1 MLSVDDYIQAI
12 VAVLVITDP
21 MSRPIFF
28 AMLTQSMTPSER
40 RKAAIK
46 VIVAV
51 AVILGGA
58 ALVGKMLLDA
68 IGIHLGAFGFTGGL
82 IVAAMGIEMMSMGE
96 PSKTQGGKES
106 RDTPNPDDQLLVPF
120 VMPFIAGPGAIT
132 IVITLSTQT
141 GNMDSIVMALVA
153 VGVSVLAMCF
163 TFLFLTDYLV
173 KIPDRA
179 MNVITKF
186 GGLIIATIGVQLAF
200 SGIKSFFEIG
210 V

>member
-82 IVAAMGIEMMSMGE
+82 IVAAMGFEMMSMGE
-96 PSKTQGGKES
+96 PSKAQGGKES
-106 RDTPNPDDQLLVPF
+106 RDTPNPDDQILVPF

-141 GNMDSIVMALVA
+141 GDMDSMIMALVA
-153 VGVSVLAMCF
+153 VGVAVLAMCF

-173 KIPDRA
+173 KIPERA

-200 SGIKSFFEIG
+200 SGIKNFFEIG

>member
-1 MLSVDDYIQAI
+1 MLNLDDYIQAI

-46 VIVAV
+46 VIAAV
-51 AVILGGA
+51 AVILAGA
-58 ALVGKMLLDA
+58 AIVGKMLLDA

-96 PSKTQGGKES
+96 PSKAQGGKES
-106 RDTPNPDDQLLVPF
+106 RDIPNPEDHLLVPF

-132 IVITLSTQT
+132 IVITLSTHT
-141 GNMDSIVMALVA
+141 GNTDSVMMALVA

-173 KIPDRA
+173 KIPERA

-200 SGIKSFFEIG
+200 DGIKNFFEIG

>member
-28 AMLTQSMTPSER
+28 AMLTHSMTPSER

-51 AVILGGA
+51 AFILGGA

-210 V
+210 T